1 MSRVEDLRRAL
12 GTWAPGAPAAATWLL
27 PELRELLK
35 ADFSG
40 AYRPSATG
48 AGWTLDF
55 MHGAGVGAPNYV
67 QLFRRFVGDLPC
79 SEGFLALGN
88 PHLVEPAQRNRVL
101 LLRDILRPRG
111 HAERERTELFTSL
124 YRALDIGSHDQ
135 IRILVCDGPRQL
147 AWVGATRPEPFTER
161 ESRIL
166 RRLATSLRERLR
178 LEHQLANPALLAAA
192 FEATLEALP
201 TAAFVIGPRGR
212 LEVANRTGVMLWER
226 DRKEVLD
233 AIRESEAGG
242 PDVGA
247 FAITRLISRGNPPYL
262 LAIRKERTGVLERVL
277 TAQRQWGLSVR
288 QARVLELVATG
299 ATNKEIASTL
309 ACSEPTVE
317 NHVTELFRRSGAT
330 SRAGLVTRLLL

>member
-1 MSRVEDLRRAL
+1 MSRVEDLNRAL
-12 GTWAPGAPAAATWLL
+12 GAWTPGAPPAATWLL

-35 ADFSG
+35 AEFAG
-40 AYRPSATG
+40 AYRPSATNV
-48 AGWTLDF
+48 GWTLDF
-55 MHGAGVGAPNYV
+55 MHGAGVGASNYV
-67 QLFRRFVGDLPC
+67 RLFRQYVGTLPG

-88 PHLVEPAQRNRVL
+88 PHLVEPAQRNRVM
-101 LLRDILRPRG
+101 LLRDILRLRG
-111 HAERERTELFTSL
+111 FGERAEPFDSL
-124 YRALDIGSHDQ
+124 YRALDIGNHDQ
-135 IRILVCDGPRQL
+135 LRVVVCDGPRQL
-147 AWVGATRPEPFTER
+147 AWVGATRAEPFTER

-178 LEHQLANPALLAAA
+178 LENQLANPALLAAA

-201 TAAFVIGPRGR
+201 TAAFVIGPRGK
-212 LEVANRTGVMLWER
+212 LEVANRTGIMLWER

-233 AIRESEAGG
+233 AIRESETGG

-247 FAITRLISRGNPPYL
+247 FSITRLVSQGNPPYL

-277 TAQRQWGLSVR
+277 TAQRKWGLTVR

-299 ATNKEIASTL
+299 ATNKEIACTL